1 MAKDTTPAKDRQGPG
16 PKLRQ
21 ARDDAGR
28 SLGEL
33 AAEMHVGVTHL
44 EAIEVNDYTSLGG
57 RPYVKSY
64 IRAYAR
70 CLELD
75 PEPYLEEY
83 EQLGL
88 QDHKWKASDRL
99 EPMED
104 NRQGVMFG
112 LTLVGG
118 ALLIALLFWLFSGD
132 NGPEID
138 PMEDAALIEDS
149 RADATEST
157 TLNSDNSVF
166 SSTQNKQG
174 WVSEVSPRAED
185 SEPEEAETVEE
196 TVAESEDTA
205 EVVEEDTVAAVDEE
219 TAETAVEEKV
229 EAEVA
234 AKEEPPEEKVVEK
247 KEELELKITNTDSSL
262 KKIGEGPD
270 KIALDLRENSW
281 LEIQESN
288 GNVLIRGLLKAGAVR
303 EIAGKAPFQVF
314 LGNAPGVNLRF
325 NGENFATSTYIKS
338 NNTARFALVRP

>member
-1 MAKDTTPAKDRQGPG
+1 MAKDTTPVKDRQGPG

-44 EAIEVNDYTSLGG
+44 EAIEVNDYSSLGG

-132 NGPEID
+132 KGPEIE
-138 PMEDAALIEDS
+138 PMEDAAVIEDS
-149 RADATEST
+149 RADVGEST
-157 TLNSDNSVF
+157 TLESTDSVF
-166 SSTQNKQG
+166 SSTQNQQG

-185 SEPEEAETVEE
+185 SQPEEAETIAESAGAVEVAQEENVVAEVEE
-196 TVAESEDTA
+196 IAEA
-205 EVVEEDTVAAVDEE
+205 EA
-219 TAETAVEEKV
+219 EEKV
-229 EAEVA
+229 ETEVA
-234 AKEEPPEEKVVEK
+234 AKEEPPEEKAAEK
-247 KEELELKITNTDSSL
+247 KEALELKITNTDSSL
-262 KKIGEGPD
+262 RKIGEGPD

-325 NGENFATSTYIKS
+325 NGEDFATSTYIKS